1 MHPKQLKRH
10 QSILPGTEIGVRVTR
25 SKDPRGDIERALKSW
40 KRQLKQ
46 SGKIQML
53 KDRQE
58 YMKPATRRKLDKAQ
72 RLYNAQRSTI
82 EHS

>member
-1 MHPKQLKRH
+1 MHPKQLNRH
-10 QSILPGTEIGVRVTR
+10 QTILPGAEIGVRVTR
-25 SKDPRGDIERALKSW
+25 SKDRRSDIEKALKSW

-46 SGKIQML
+46 SGRIQMV

-72 RLYNAQRSTI
+72 RLFNAQRSTI